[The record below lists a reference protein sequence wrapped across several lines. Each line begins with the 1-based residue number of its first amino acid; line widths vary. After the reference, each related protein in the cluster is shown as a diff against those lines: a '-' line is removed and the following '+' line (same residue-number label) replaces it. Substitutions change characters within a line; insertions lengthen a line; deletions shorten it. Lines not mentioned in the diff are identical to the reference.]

1 MQKIKIGH
9 RANFRAK
16 NECFRQILFPVR
28 ALLCSINFRYADF
41 NTDSADPCILV
52 RACVDCARVQLKTL
66 SSLLNMNF
74 VLKPLFCTNQDSKY
88 YFTLS
93 LLFAAVQNERDTISK
108 RPRGEDPENRHGLT
122 TNVLLSAEILSRPAT
137 SPPGSLLGYV
147 LGNTTLVKHQ
157 NILQNNIYTA
167 RYATC
172 QT

>member
-1 MQKIKIGH
+1 
-9 RANFRAK
+9 
-16 NECFRQILFPVR
+16 
-28 ALLCSINFRYADF
+28 
-41 NTDSADPCILV
+41 
-52 RACVDCARVQLKTL
+52 
-66 SSLLNMNF
+66 MNY
-74 VLKPLFCTNQDSKY
+74 VLKPLFCTKQDKC

-147 LGNTTLVKHQ
+147 LGNNTTLVKHQ
-157 NILQNNIYTA
+157 NILPNNFFIKSV
-167 RYATC
+167 RCDVTC